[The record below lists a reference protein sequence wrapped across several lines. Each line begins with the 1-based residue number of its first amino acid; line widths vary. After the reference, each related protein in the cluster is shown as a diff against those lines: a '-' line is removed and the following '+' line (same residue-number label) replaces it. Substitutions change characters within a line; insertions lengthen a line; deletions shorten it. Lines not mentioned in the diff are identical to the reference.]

1 MEHTTAI
8 AVLCIAVAGITAQ
21 WLAWRLRLPAIVL
34 LFAVGLIVGPGLQ
47 IMRPAEMFGNA
58 LRPLVGLAVA
68 IIVFEGGLGLTFQEL
83 RAAGG
88 GVLRLT
94 TVAVPVSF
102 GLATFAAHM
111 LGGLG
116 WGAAMVFGA
125 ITIVTGPTVILPLLR
140 HTKLER
146 RMASFLKWEA
156 IVNDPVGAIVTA
168 VLLAAL
174 VARQDKSVGSVALV
188 VIAGLAVAVA
198 LGIGAA
204 FLIKALFHHDLAPE
218 VLKTPMLLAL
228 TFGVYSVSNLVMDE
242 AGLAAATVFGI
253 ALANLRITGLSELA
267 RFKEALVVLLV
278 SALFIVLTAS
288 LNRELLANLSW
299 PIALLTATMVFVIR
313 PLCITLATIGSDL
326 TWQERALAS
335 WIAPRGIVAAA
346 IAGVAGAQLAGANYT
361 GGDQVLPAVFCLIAV
376 TMVLHGFT
384 LGPVAR
390 RLGLTL
396 GNAPGLAIVGANV
409 WTTDMAEALHQAG
422 VPVLLIDKFPGALA
436 SARSRN
442 VPTLQAELLSINGEE
457 AWSEQAVDYLL
468 AATPDQIYNSLV
480 SIRLGPELG
489 RARVFQLGDPEM
501 ETDEDEG
508 ISRDARGQLLG
519 DPPVPYALFRRR
531 QREGWRF
538 SVRDSAAADASA
550 DGPVR
555 LLTIDPDGTLSLVSG
570 ESASRDGTRELV
582 HAPSGE
588 MTKDRP
594 ATATVG
600 TPDIA

>member
-1 MEHTTAI
+1 MQHTTAI
-8 AVLCIAVAGITAQ
+8 AVLSIAVAGVSAQ

-34 LFAVGLIVGPGLQ
+34 LFTVGLIVGPGLQ
-47 IMRPAEMFGNA
+47 IMRPAEMFGDA

-68 IIVFEGGLGLTFQEL
+68 IVVFEGGLGLDFREL

-88 GVLRLT
+88 GILRLT
-94 TVAVPVSF
+94 AVAVPVSF
-102 GLATFAAHM
+102 SLATLAAHV
-111 LGGLG
+111 LGRLG

-146 RMASFLKWEA
+146 RAAAFLKWEA
-156 IVNDPVGAIVTA
+156 IVNDPVGAIATA
-168 VLLAAL
+168 VLLSVL
-174 VARQDKSVGSVALV
+174 VAQHDASVGSVALSV
-188 VIAGLAVAVA
+188 TAGLVVAAA
-198 LGIGAA
+198 LGISAA
-204 FLIKALFHHDLAPE
+204 LLIKTLFHHDLAPE

-253 ALANLRITGLSELA
+253 ALANLRIPGLSELA

-288 LNRELLANLSW
+288 LDRELLTNLSW
-299 PIALLTATMVFVIR
+299 PIAVLTAAMVFVIR
-313 PLCITLATIGSDL
+313 PLCIGLATIGSDL

-346 IAGVAGAQLAGANYT
+346 IAGVAGAQLGEAGYP

-396 GNAPGLAIVGANV
+396 GKGPGLAIVGGNA
-409 WTTDMAEALHQAG
+409 WTTDMAEALHEAG
-422 VPVLLIDKFPGALA
+422 VPVLLVDKFSGALA
-436 SARSRN
+436 RARSRN
-442 VPTLQAELLSINGEE
+442 LPTLQVELLSINGEE
-457 AWSEQAVDYLL
+457 AWSEQAMDYLL
-468 AATPDQIYNSLV
+468 AATPDQIYNSLI
-480 SIRLGPELG
+480 STRLGPELG

-508 ISRDARGQLLG
+508 ISRDVRGQLLG
-519 DPPVPYALFRRR
+519 NPPVPYALFRRR

-538 SVRDSAAADASA
+538 FVRDSAAEEAAV
-550 DGPVR
+550 DGAVR
-555 LLTIDPDGTLSLVSG
+555 LLTIGSDGTLGLVSG
-570 ESASRDGTRELV
+570 ESANRDGLRELV
-582 HAPSGE
+582 HVPGQ
-588 MTKDRP
+588 
-594 ATATVG
+594 G
-600 TPDIA
+600 